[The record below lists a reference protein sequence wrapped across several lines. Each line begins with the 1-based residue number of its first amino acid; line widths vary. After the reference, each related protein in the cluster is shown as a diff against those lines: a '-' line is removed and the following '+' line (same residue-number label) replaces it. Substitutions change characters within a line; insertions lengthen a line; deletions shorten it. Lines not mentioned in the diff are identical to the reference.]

1 MCESSKF
8 IFVVPIQC
16 VPFAA
21 ADDFAT
27 WITPVILKDDLVDAS
42 CRLDNFD
49 DNVVDSQCLHWANEH
64 RSVQQYSF
72 AIYWV

>member
-27 WITPVILKDDLVDAS
+27 WITPVILKDDLGSPYMHFVYFFKEG
-42 CRLDNFD
+42 L
-49 DNVVDSQCLHWANEH
+49 V
-64 RSVQQYSF
+64 
-72 AIYWV
+72 AISPDEDPIGYGR

>member
-1 MCESSKF
+1 MSWCESSKF

-27 WITPVILKDDLVDAS
+27 WITPVILKDDLGSPYMHFV
-42 CRLDNFD
+42 
-49 DNVVDSQCLHWANEH
+49 
-64 RSVQQYSF
+64 
-72 AIYWV
+72 